1 MSLPDARQGQ
11 HGRKVYR
18 HNPTMIDPKIYREM
32 GLNDGEY
39 AQIVATL
46 GREPNVTELGMYAV
60 MWSEHCGYKYSRPV
74 LRLFKKYK
82 EAMDTGAVENAGVID
97 IGGNVGVV
105 MKMESHNHP
114 SAVEPFQGAATGVG
128 GILRDIFTM
137 GARPIAILNSLRFG
151 PIDRENGDARTRYL
165 FEHVVGGISHY
176 GNCLASDE
184 TFIWR
189 DGSGIH
195 FDTIG
200 QFVEAH
206 LSPGQDT
213 AELAAQISTL
223 SLDTETLQSCW
234 RPIRRVFRRRTKSL
248 VRLRTAMS
256 RSLTVTPDHPMLT
269 LTNGSWRVRYA
280 QTLQVGDQV
289 PLLLDLPA
297 SDSAPAPTLDLVDVL
312 TARPDIAADVFVR
325 LPSDWSV
332 TDEARLALRSLEPS
346 IVRRH
351 RYLKSGRL
359 PFRHFCRMEAA
370 LNVLREDLC
379 LFRRSGKANYMKAVI
394 KPDAALARLL
404 GYYLSEGCVSANG
417 NTQKIIWTFALHEQE
432 YVQEVAQALTSLGLR
447 PCVETRSSTIAV
459 YATSWLLG
467 HVLKE
472 VWTCG
477 TGAADK
483 AIPASIFDW
492 PHVLRREVLK
502 GILRGD
508 GSLTTKTHGSHA
520 KIGFAT
526 VSPRLFAQTLALI
539 QHEGAVPSLH
549 SRPAREGEIVGRQH
563 TLLPSQHLEVCNRS
577 GLIALADVFG
587 SERTKQLAEAVA
599 RYEDQSG
606 KWSFPRFHV
615 ADGLAAV
622 KIKSVEAVET
632 DECNVYDV
640 EVEGTHVFSTTSGI
654 VTHNCVGVPTVGG
667 EIYFHPSYTGNPLVN
682 AMAVGVVPLDKI
694 ASAESKGIGN
704 PVLYV
709 GSATGRDGIHGAT
722 FASVELGPDSESK
735 RPNVQMG
742 DPFAEKL
749 LIEATLEALAT
760 GHVVG
765 IQDMGAAGLT
775 CSTCE
780 MSAKGGVG
788 MDVDVRRVPQ
798 REAGMTPYEIM
809 LSESQERMLA
819 VIEKGH
825 EAEVAA
831 VFHKWGLS
839 AEVIGTVTDGGTVV
853 IRDDGEIAAQVPAKS
868 LTDDC
873 PTYSLAASEPAYIQE
888 VQSADLSGLAEP
900 DDYNAVLLK
909 LLASPSIASK
919 RWVYDQYD
927 SMVQTQT
934 TVLPGAADAA
944 VLRLRDT
951 GGKGLALT
959 TDCNP
964 RYCYLDPYEGAR
976 IAVAEAA
983 RNLSC
988 VGATPLA
995 VTDCL
1000 NFASPEKPEGFW
1012 QFRRAVEGLADACE
1026 ALGTP
1031 VISGNVSF
1039 YNETPEHAI
1048 YPTPTVGMVGLLPE
1062 ADKRVTM
1069 GFKNAGDLI
1078 YLVGSGEPT
1087 LGGSEYLAV
1096 IHGQEVGR
1104 PPALDIEAEKKL
1116 QAFLRE
1122 AIDRRLLQSAHDVS
1136 DGGLAVTLAEC
1147 CIAGGIGAHGE
1158 WNKFNALELFGE
1170 RTASVVVSVAPSQQ
1184 EQMKALLDNHGL
1196 FSDYFGE
1203 AITLQDGDWLSIIPN
1218 DGKDLEVRVSELR
1231 EAYEGAIPA
1240 AMNPA
1245 S

>member
-1 MSLPDARQGQ
+1 
-11 HGRKVYR
+11 
-18 HNPTMIDPKIYREM
+18 MIDPQIYREM
-32 GLNDGEY
+32 GLNDSEY
-39 AQIVATL
+39 ALVLEAL
-46 GREPNVTELGMYAV
+46 GREPTITELGMYAV

-97 IGGNVGVV
+97 IGGNVGIV

-137 GARPIAILNSLRFG
+137 GARPVAILNSLRFG
-151 PIDRENGDARTRYL
+151 PIDKESGDDRTRYL

-176 GNCLASDE
+176 GNCLAADE
-184 TFIWR
+184 SFVWR
-189 DGSGIH
+189 DSSGVH

-206 LSPGQDT
+206 LKPGQDT
-213 AELAAQISTL
+213 ADLDPDLSIETL
-223 SLDTETLQSCW
+223 SLDPASLQSCW
-234 RPIRRVFRRRTKSL
+234 RPIKRIFKRRTKEL
-248 VRLRTAMS
+248 THIETHTGG
-256 RSLTVTPDHPMLT
+256 LTVTPDHPMLVFSPDRYKPVGGWDGDSPET
-269 LTNGSWRVRYA
+269 FHHWTGTEIIQRVQLAGSICP
-280 QTLQVGDQV
+280 G
-289 PLLLDLPA
+289 
-297 SDSAPAPTLDLVDVL
+297 
-312 TARPDIAADVFVR
+312 
-325 LPSDWSV
+325 
-332 TDEARLALRSLEPS
+332 
-346 IVRRH
+346 
-351 RYLKSGRL
+351 
-359 PFRHFCRMEAA
+359 
-370 LNVLREDLC
+370 
-379 LFRRSGKANYMKAVI
+379 
-394 KPDAALARLL
+394 
-404 GYYLSEGCVSANG
+404 
-417 NTQKIIWTFALHEQE
+417 
-432 YVQEVAQALTSLGLR
+432 
-447 PCVETRSSTIAV
+447 
-459 YATSWLLG
+459 
-467 HVLKE
+467 
-472 VWTCG
+472 
-477 TGAADK
+477 
-483 AIPASIFDW
+483 
-492 PHVLRREVLK
+492 
-502 GILRGD
+502 
-508 GSLTTKTHGSHA
+508 
-520 KIGFAT
+520 
-526 VSPRLFAQTLALI
+526 
-539 QHEGAVPSLH
+539 
-549 SRPAREGEIVGRQH
+549 
-563 TLLPSQHLEVCNRS
+563 TLLPFFRDPVGEVTGERVPLEDDYLPFKQGAIS
-577 GLIALADVFG
+577 GT
-587 SERTKQLAEAVA
+587 S
-599 RYEDQSG
+599 
-606 KWSFPRFHV
+606 
-615 ADGLAAV
+615 V
-622 KIKSVEAVET
+622 KKVTTYSTE
-632 DECNVYDV
+632 ECSVYDV
-640 EVEGTHVFSTTSGI
+640 EVEGTHLFATTGGLI
-654 VTHNCVGVPTVGG
+654 THNCVGVPTVGG

-694 ASAESKGIGN
+694 ASAESKGVGN

-709 GSATGRDGIHGAT
+709 GSATGKDGIHGAT

-760 GHVVG
+760 GFVVG

-788 MDVDVRRVPQ
+788 MDVDVRAVPQ
-798 REAGMTPYEIM
+798 REAGMTAYEIM

-819 VIEKGH
+819 VIEKGR
-825 EAEVAA
+825 EDEVAA
-831 VFHKWGLS
+831 VFHKWGLN
-839 AEVIGTVTDGGTVV
+839 AVVIGTVTDTGMVV
-853 IRDDGEIAAQVPAKS
+853 IRDGGTVAANVPAKS

-873 PTYSLAASEPAYIQE
+873 PTYSLAAAEPAYIQE
-888 VQSADLSGLAEP
+888 VQSADLSGLPEP
-900 DDYNAVLLK
+900 EDYNEVLLR

-951 GGKGLALT
+951 GGKGIALT

-1039 YNETPEHAI
+1039 YNETPERAI
-1048 YPTPTVGMVGLLPE
+1048 YPTPTVGMVGLLPD

-1069 GFKNAGDLI
+1069 GFKNEGDLI
-1078 YLVGSGEPT
+1078 YLVGGGEPT

-1104 PPALDIEAEKKL
+1104 PPALDMDAEKKL
-1116 QAFLRE
+1116 QAFLRD
-1122 AIDRRLLQSAHDVS
+1122 AISQGLLQSAHDVS
-1136 DGGLAVTLAEC
+1136 DGGLAVALAEC
-1147 CIAGGIGAHGE
+1147 CIAGDVGAHAE
-1158 WNKFNALELFGE
+1158 WNKLDALELFGE
-1170 RTASVVVSVAPSQQ
+1170 RTATVMVSVSSEQQ
-1184 EQMKALLDNHGL
+1184 ELLKTLLNQHGIP
-1196 FSDYFGE
+1196 FSFFGDV
-1203 AITLQDGDWLSIIPN
+1203 IVLQDGAWLTVTPN
-1218 DGKDLEVRVSELR
+1218 DGDNLELLVSDLRA
-1231 EAYEGAIPA
+1231 AYEGAIPA
-1240 AMNPA
+1240 AMSTA
-1245 S
+1245 G